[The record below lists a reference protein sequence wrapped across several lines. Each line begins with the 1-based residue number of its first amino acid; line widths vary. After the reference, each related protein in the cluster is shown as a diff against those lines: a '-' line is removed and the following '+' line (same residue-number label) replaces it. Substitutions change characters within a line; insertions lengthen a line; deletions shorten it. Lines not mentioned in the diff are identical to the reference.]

1 MECVFCILHL
11 LRWNFIFEIH
21 NIDLYTFIG
30 RDENKELA
38 AQDLETFLSSYQIV
52 KISDLDKNFHQGRDR
67 KLLQQ
72 INR

>member
-1 MECVFCILHL
+1 MCFL
-11 LRWNFIFEIH
+11 LFAFAAMDFFFEIH

-72 INR
+72 SNC